1 MSDILLQL
9 NALVVYYIVH
19 AVVS

>member
-9 NALVVYYIVH
+9 NAMVVYYIVH
-19 AVVS
+19 VVVS